1 MGLAAAN
8 GSGSPR
14 PRFTQR
20 VRAHFAYLDRLV
32 CLLTRASP
40 QAEAD
45 RPHQVAAPDAHPRQA
60 PTPDR
65 APSAPDPPGHP
76 RIPSDPVEQTP
87 QPAGHAH
94 TSRTSPAAPRRRSA
108 PSPKTPTP
116 SPARSPPPLQ
126 RARARCL
133 RASTARLNRSKPNE
147 LRNASSACSPNH
159 RPPEPPEQAQAPIHH
174 HLVLCHFTTSRN
186 QTRYHP
192 HPDHG
197 RS

>member
-1 MGLAAAN
+1 MGFAAAN

-14 PRFTQR
+14 PRFTHR
-20 VRAHFAYLDRLV
+20 VRAHFAYFDRLV
-32 CLLTRASP
+32 CPLTSASP
-40 QAEAD
+40 KAGAD
-45 RPHQVAAPDAHPRQA
+45 RPRPRAAPDAHPRQA
-60 PTPDR
+60 PSPDR
-65 APSAPDPPGHP
+65 ALSAPDPRGHP
-76 RIPSDPVEQTP
+76 RIPSDPVNQPP
-87 QPAGHAH
+87 QPAGPAR

-108 PSPKTPTP
+108 PSQKTPTP
-116 SPARSPPPLQ
+116 SPEQSRPP
-126 RARARCL
+126 RAKAMARCS
-133 RASTARLNRSKPNE
+133 RASTVRPNRTNPNE

-159 RPPEPPEQAQAPIHH
+159 RPPEPPEQAVTPIHH